1 MSTTSS
7 TSISKEENGSDN
19 GGGGTFNPSPRSEW
33 ELISQGAEARV
44 WKLQL
49 LQQQKDDEEGDP
61 SAPSNDDDDDG
72 KDDDNT
78 ISNEPTTIICKERF
92 SKAYRHPD
100 LDAKLTK
107 SRCRS
112 EARILERC
120 CAQKSED
127 DKVRVPRV
135 LRVSPPSLYLEY
147 LDGPNVKA
155 YLQDAAAE
163 ANQVSSSGA
172 AVDQDGDVTM
182 KSTIDYLKLAKNIG
196 RIVGSLHSIGI
207 VHGDLTTSNMIL
219 LQENNHRHHQQRQQQ
234 RQQQNDEYELT
245 IIDFGLA
252 KSTFSVE
259 EQAVDLYVLERALQS
274 THPELPSSFLDE
286 VLDSYSTIVSKA
298 ATSTKG
304 KNTQTALQRLE
315 QVRLRGRKRECF
327 G

>member
-1 MSTTSS
+1 MSTTTSS
-7 TSISKEENGSDN
+7 TSISKEDNGSDN
-19 GGGGTFNPSPRSEW
+19 GGVVGNFNPSPRSEW
-33 ELISQGAEARV
+33 KLISQGAEARV

-49 LQQQKDDEEGDP
+49 MQQQRDEGDSSSSP
-61 SAPSNDDDDDG
+61 NDDDD
-72 KDDDNT
+72 NT
-78 ISNEPTTIICKERF
+78 TSEPTTIIICKERF

-120 CAQKSED
+120 AQKSSED
-127 DKVRVPRV
+127 IRVPKV
-135 LRVSPPSLYLEY
+135 IRVSPPSLYLEY
-147 LDGPNVKA
+147 LDGPNVKS
-155 YLQDAAAE
+155 YLQDAAAK
-163 ANQVSSSGA
+163 QMTSV
-172 AVDQDGDVTM
+172 VDQDGDVTM
-182 KSTIDYLKLAKNIG
+182 NSTIIDYSKLAKNIG
-196 RIVGSLHSIGI
+196 SMVGSLHSIGI

-219 LQENNHRHHQQRQQQ
+219 LMENNPQQKEEE
-234 RQQQNDEYELT
+234 NEYKLT

-274 THPELPSSFLDE
+274 THPELPSDFLDE
-286 VLDSYSTIVSKA
+286 VLDAYSTTVTQA
-298 ATSTKG
+298 ATSTNS